1 MVKKKKVP
9 QDGRAVTSKTNDQS
23 LPASPQSAEFYE
35 LSAAHCLLTAPYQ
48 HVDKG
53 MLELSKSGS
62 AELYLGLQPK
72 TALEAILASLLV
84 GISNA
89 TNECL
94 SQATQATPNHVQFR
108 DVNLRHAL
116 KGATV
121 VTQLAETLERVRGN
135 GPRNVSV
142 GNVNVQ
148 SGGQAIVGNV
158 QAGQPGQEVSAPD
171 SQKAG
176 ELKKRGRLKA

>member
-9 QDGRAVTSKTNDQS
+9 QDGRAVASKTNDQS
-23 LPASPQSAEFYE
+23 LPASPQSAEFYK
-35 LSAAHCLLTAPYQ
+35 LSAAHCLLTAPYR
-48 HVDKG
+48 HGDKG
-53 MLELSKSGS
+53 MLELTESGS
-62 AELYLGLQPK
+62 SKLYLGIQPK
-72 TALEAILASLLV
+72 TALEAILASLIV

-89 TNECL
+89 SNECL
-94 SQATQATPNHVQFR
+94 AQATQVTPDHVQFR

-121 VTQLAETLERVRGN
+121 VTQLIEALERVRGN

-158 QAGQPGQEVSAPD
+158 QAGQRGEEVSAPD

-176 ELKKRGRLKA
+176 ESKKTGRIKA